1 MTQSRN
7 STEILGTFRELKSCI
22 QKAIADGYVVADD
35 TVKLHL
41 LRKAEET
48 KVPGL
53 LQKLWKMRHGCELPN
68 DQELLQTREV
78 KELFSPPEKTPQQRR
93 NSTF

>member
-7 STEILGTFRELKSCI
+7 LTEILGTFRELKSCV
-22 QKAIADGYVVADD
+22 QKAVDEGYFIEDDDG
-35 TVKLHL
+35 KLNL
-41 LRKAEET
+41 LKKAEET
-48 KVPGL
+48 KVPAL
-53 LQKLWKMRHGCELPN
+53 LQKLWKMRHGTNLPD
-68 DQELLQTREV
+68 DQELLQTREI